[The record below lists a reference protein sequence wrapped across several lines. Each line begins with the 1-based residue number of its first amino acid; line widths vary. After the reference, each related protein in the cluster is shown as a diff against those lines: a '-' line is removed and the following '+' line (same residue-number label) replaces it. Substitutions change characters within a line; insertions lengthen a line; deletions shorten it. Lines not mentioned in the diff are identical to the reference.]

1 MRQRP
6 VPASRPAGSTGRRVL
21 SAAGAFAR
29 EVAEAW
35 SEDRCF
41 SRAAAVAFY
50 TAFSVAPILV
60 IVLWLV
66 GLFVDTELAAERLVL
81 EIRRL
86 GGPAGADVL
95 PGALHRLHERGE
107 GGGAAIIAFGALL
120 VGATTAFAELK
131 ESLDEILGARE
142 VQAGGVWGLL
152 KTRLLSLGMLVV
164 LALLLLVSL
173 VVNTGVGLLSESL
186 SELIGLREATALK
199 LMSTLVTALVITL
212 LFASIYKLLP
222 AVSLR
227 WRDVGRASVITALLF
242 MAGQAAIGSY
252 VGNSA
257 AASAYGAAGTL
268 AAMLVWIYYSALIF
282 FLGAELTRA
291 WVRPRRRAGP
301 KDSSDARPGP
311 L

>member
-6 VPASRPAGSTGRRVL
+6 VPASRPAGSTGGRVL

-95 PGALHRLHERGE
+95 PGAL
-107 GGGAAIIAFGALL
+107 
-120 VGATTAFAELK
+120 T
-131 ESLDEILGARE
+131 
-142 VQAGGVWGLL
+142 
-152 KTRLLSLGMLVV
+152 
-164 LALLLLVSL
+164 
-173 VVNTGVGLLSESL
+173 
-186 SELIGLREATALK
+186 LIC
-199 LMSTLVTALVITL
+199 
-212 LFASIYKLLP
+212 
-222 AVSLR
+222 
-227 WRDVGRASVITALLF
+227 
-242 MAGQAAIGSY
+242 
-252 VGNSA
+252 
-257 AASAYGAAGTL
+257 
-268 AAMLVWIYYSALIF
+268 
-282 FLGAELTRA
+282 
-291 WVRPRRRAGP
+291 
-301 KDSSDARPGP
+301 
-311 L
+311 